1 MCEVCTA
8 SDPTVTESTS
18 VLRDDSSQLR
28 TKLPIMLRLIRV
40 AAMSLRILPSLMYE
54 EMDMRGDRIPQA
66 HADTFGW
73 VFDNE
78 TLGFTDWLA
87 DASGGVWN
95 SCCGIH
101 IITDTSPG
109 LFWVTGKPGSGKST
123 LMKYIVHNISQHPH
137 TKPLLERWR
146 ANRQLCFAH
155 HYFWCAGNPL
165 QKTQNG
171 LIRSLLAQ
179 IFQQFPDMLLRL
191 LPPDLKDSD
200 MDGKMITWST
210 ARLVEALS
218 KLGQQDD
225 LDICFCLFI
234 DGLDEYDGEH
244 GHIIRFL
251 NLISES
257 PNVKLCVSSRP
268 WNVFTHAYGRRRQL
282 AVQELTQSD
291 LKRYISDTLQNSD
304 LFVGFQQL
312 DPLGCRTLLDEIS
325 NKAQG
330 VFLWVYLVGRS
341 LLRGLQNGDSMDIL
355 LARVRE
361 MPDSLDG
368 FFRRMFDRV
377 ESVYRVHAAR
387 ILLAA
392 LHADYTLPLSTPEYV
407 AEEMRNPNYAIEMSI
422 TSAEITV
429 TTQRIRQARTT
440 IDARC
445 ADLLEASCH
454 GISCLH
460 RTVKDFLR
468 QDEISQRLQKH
479 SGEDFNV
486 GLCLSRLALANLK
499 AGHTGDLPT
508 QIDRILQCEQ
518 LVGEIEAPLF
528 LDLLANFNDY
538 SCEWRS
544 AGFFTLEPTSRI
556 MTRLSFAVQ
565 PQQSQTG
572 ESADTHEDIGCDSGQ
587 RLADD
592 SEGTESFRVLF
603 DQNNSSDMRYV
614 LDSTGKIWLQPHHLR
629 KPTHEHFAIFGK

>member
-1 MCEVCTA
+1 MCEGYTA
-8 SDPTVTESTS
+8 SDPTLPGSTT
-18 VLRDDSSQLR
+18 VLCDDSSQLR
-28 TKLPIMLRLIRV
+28 KTLPSMLQFLRT
-40 AAMSLRILPSLMYE
+40 AAVSLRILPSLMYD
-54 EMDMRGDRIPQA
+54 EMDMRGESIPQA

-73 VFDNE
+73 VFDNA

-87 DASGGVWN
+87 DANGGLCDVN
-95 SCCGIH
+95 CGIYK
-101 IITDTSPG
+101 ITDTSPG

-123 LMKYIVHNISQHPH
+123 LMKYIVHNVSQHPQ

-146 ANRQLCFAH
+146 AKRQLCFAH

-171 LIRSLLAQ
+171 LMRSLLAQ
-179 IFQQFPDMLLRL
+179 LFQQCPDLLLRL
-191 LPPDLKDSD
+191 LPPDLRDSE

-218 KLGQQDD
+218 KIGQQDD
-225 LDICFCLFI
+225 LDMCFCLFI

-244 GHIIRFL
+244 GDIIRFL

-268 WNVFTHAYGRRRQL
+268 WNVFTHAYGRKRQL

-291 LKRYISDTLQNSD
+291 LKRYISDTLQSSD
-304 LFVGFQQL
+304 LFAGFQQL
-312 DPLGCRTLLDEIS
+312 DPQGCRTLLDEIS

-407 AEEMRNPNYAIEMSI
+407 AEEMRDPKYAISMSI
-422 TSAEITV
+422 TNVEVTV
-429 TTQRIRQARTT
+429 TTQRIRQARTA

-468 QDEISQRLQKH
+468 QDEISKGCKSSLVKT
-479 SGEDFNV
+479 SMWACV
-486 GLCLSRLALANLK
+486 SR
-499 AGHTGDLPT
+499 D
-508 QIDRILQCEQ
+508 
-518 LVGEIEAPLF
+518 
-528 LDLLANFNDY
+528 
-538 SCEWRS
+538 
-544 AGFFTLEPTSRI
+544 
-556 MTRLSFAVQ
+556 
-565 PQQSQTG
+565 
-572 ESADTHEDIGCDSGQ
+572 
-587 RLADD
+587 
-592 SEGTESFRVLF
+592 
-603 DQNNSSDMRYV
+603 
-614 LDSTGKIWLQPHHLR
+614 
-629 KPTHEHFAIFGK
+629 

>member
-1 MCEVCTA
+1 
-8 SDPTVTESTS
+8 
-18 VLRDDSSQLR
+18 
-28 TKLPIMLRLIRV
+28 
-40 AAMSLRILPSLMYE
+40 
-54 EMDMRGDRIPQA
+54 
-66 HADTFGW
+66 
-73 VFDNE
+73 
-78 TLGFTDWLA
+78 
-87 DASGGVWN
+87 
-95 SCCGIH
+95 
-101 IITDTSPG
+101 
-109 LFWVTGKPGSGKST
+109 
-123 LMKYIVHNISQHPH
+123 MKYIVHNISQHPQ
-137 TKPLLERWR
+137 TKPLLDRWR

-165 QKTQNG
+165 QKTQIG
-171 LIRSLLAQ
+171 LMRSLLARL
-179 IFQQFPDMLLRL
+179 FQQCPELMLRL
-191 LPPDLKDSD
+191 LPPDLKDSP
-200 MDGKMITWST
+200 MDGKIVTWST

-225 LDICFCLFI
+225 LDVCFCLFI

-244 GHIIRFL
+244 GEIIRFL
-251 NLISES
+251 SLISES

-268 WNVFTHAYGRRRQL
+268 WNVFTHAYGRKRQL

-291 LKRYISDTLQNSD
+291 LKKYISDTLQNSD

-355 LARVRE
+355 LARVHE

-392 LHADYTLPLSTPEYV
+392 LHADYTLPLSTPEHV
-407 AEEMRNPNYAIEMSI
+407 AEEMRNPNYAIAMSI
-422 TSAEITV
+422 SSAEITV
-429 TTQRIRQARTT
+429 TTQRIRQARTA

-468 QDEISQRLQKH
+468 QDEISQRLQKQ
-479 SGEDFNV
+479 SGKDFNV

-544 AGFFTLEPTSRI
+544 VGFFTVEPTSRI
-556 MTRLSFAVQ
+556 MKRLSFAVQ
-565 PQQSQTG
+565 PQQSQTD
-572 ESADTHEDIGCDSGQ
+572 ENSDTHEDKIIDSGQ
-587 RLADD
+587 KLADEF
-592 SEGTESFRVLF
+592 EGTESFRVLF
-603 DQNNSSDMRYV
+603 DQNSSSEMRYI
-614 LDSTGKIWLQPHHLR
+614 LDSNGKIWLQPHHLR
-629 KPTHEHFAIFGK
+629 KDKHDYSAIFVE

>member
-1 MCEVCTA
+1 MQTEVRAIHVVA
-8 SDPTVTESTS
+8 S
-18 VLRDDSSQLR
+18 
-28 TKLPIMLRLIRV
+28 INI
-40 AAMSLRILPSLMYE
+40 
-54 EMDMRGDRIPQA
+54 
-66 HADTFGW
+66 ADTP
-73 VFDNE
+73 
-78 TLGFTDWLA
+78 
-87 DASGGVWN
+87 S
-95 SCCGIH
+95 
-101 IITDTSPG
+101 G

-123 LMKYIVHNISQHPH
+123 LMKYIVHNISQHPR

-146 ANRQLCFAH
+146 AKRKLHFAH

-165 QKTQNG
+165 QKTQDG
-171 LIRSLLAQ
+171 FMRSLLAQ
-179 IFQQFPDMLLRL
+179 LFQQCPDLLPRL
-191 LPPDLKDSD
+191 LPPDLKDLD
-200 MDGKMITWST
+200 MEGKMITWST

-225 LDICFCLFI
+225 LDMCFCLFI

-244 GHIIRFL
+244 GDIIRFL

-268 WNVFTHAYGRRRQL
+268 WNVFTHAYGRKRQL

-304 LFVGFQQL
+304 LFVGFQEL
-312 DPLGCRTLLDEIS
+312 DPQGCRTLLDEIS

-355 LARVRE
+355 LARVRG

-377 ESVYRVHAAR
+377 ESVYKVHAAR

-392 LHADYTLPLSTPEYV
+392 LHADYILPLSTPEYV
-407 AEEMRNPNYAIEMSI
+407 AEEIRDPGYAIAMSI
-422 TSAEITV
+422 ANSEITV
-429 TTQRIRQARTT
+429 TTQKIRQARTT

-468 QDEISQRLQKH
+468 QDEISHRLQKH
-479 SGEDFNV
+479 SGNDFNV
-486 GLCLSRLALANLK
+486 GLCLSRLALATLK

-508 QIDRILQCEQ
+508 QIDHILQCEQ
-518 LVGEIEAPLF
+518 LVGESEAPLF

-556 MTRLSFAVQ
+556 MSRLSFTMQ
-565 PQQSQTG
+565 PQQSQAR
-572 ESADTHEDIGCDSGQ
+572 EISCASEDNAFDSGQ

-592 SEGTESFRVLF
+592 FESTDSFRLLF
-603 DQNNSSDMRYV
+603 AQNSGPEMLYV
-614 LDSTGKIWLQPHHLR
+614 LDSTGKIWLQPRRLKDR
-629 KPTHEHFAIFGK
+629 KEPIDRTFAIFSEE